1 MQLKKIKR
9 NNLTDKERRVLKI
22 LGLSFFLIGGLL
34 FIGRNAYS
42 YYNEKQAEKRA
53 EEFLQLDKEEVETI
67 KINIDED
74 TSLVEEETPKEDTSN
89 YIGVLEIPKINLKR
103 GFFSIDSKD
112 NNVNKNIQVIKESNM
127 PDVVNGNL
135 IIASHSGNSY
145 VSFFKDLYKLSNNDT
160 AYIYY
165 NGIKYTYILAGK
177 YDVEKTGEVA
187 IHRDNTKSTLTL
199 ITCSKNDNTK
209 QEVYILE
216 LESKEDYE

>member
-112 NNVNKNIQVIKESNM
+112 NNVNKNIQVIKESDM

-165 NGIKYTYILAGK
+165 NGIKYTYILTGK

-216 LESKEDYE
+216 LESEEDYE

>member
-1 MQLKKIKR
+1 MQLRKIKR

-42 YYNEKQAEKRA
+42 YYNEKQAEKRS

-112 NNVNKNIQVIKESNM
+112 NNVNKNIQVIKESDM

-216 LESKEDYE
+216 LESEEDYE

>member
-112 NNVNKNIQVIKESNM
+112 NNVNKNIQVIKESDM

-199 ITCSKNDNTK
+199 ITCSKDDDTK
-209 QEVYILE
+209 QVVYILE
-216 LESKEDYE
+216 LESEKKYE

>member
-74 TSLVEEETPKEDTSN
+74 TSLVEEETPKEDVPNFGTE
-89 YIGVLEIPKINLKR
+89 GR
-103 GFFSIDSKD
+103 
-112 NNVNKNIQVIKESNM
+112 
-127 PDVVNGNL
+127 
-135 IIASHSGNSY
+135 
-145 VSFFKDLYKLSNNDT
+145 
-160 AYIYY
+160 
-165 NGIKYTYILAGK
+165 GK
-177 YDVEKTGEVA
+177 YE
-187 IHRDNTKSTLTL
+187 
-199 ITCSKNDNTK
+199 
-209 QEVYILE
+209 
-216 LESKEDYE
+216 

>member
-22 LGLSFFLIGGLL
+22 LGLSFFLMGELL
-34 FIGRNAYS
+34 FIGRNVYS
-42 YYNEKQAEKRA
+42 YYLEKQAEKRT

-74 TSLVEEETPKEDTSN
+74 TSLVEEETLKEDTSN

-112 NNVNKNIQVIKESNM
+112 NNVNKNIQVIKESDM

-145 VSFFKDLYKLSNNDT
+145 ISFFKDLYKLSNNDT

-165 NGIKYTYILAGK
+165 NGIKYTYKLAGK

-199 ITCSKNDNTK
+199 ITCSKDDNTK

-216 LESKEDYE
+216 LESEEEYE

>member
-9 NNLTDKERRVLKI
+9 KNLTDKERRVLKI

-42 YYNEKQAEKRA
+42 YYNEKEAEKRA

-112 NNVNKNIQVIKESNM
+112 NNVNKNIQVIKESDM

-216 LESKEDYE
+216 LESEEDYE

>member
-112 NNVNKNIQVIKESNM
+112 NNVNKNIQVIKESDM

-135 IIASHSGNSY
+135 IITSHSGNSY

-216 LESKEDYE
+216 LESEEDYE

>member
-112 NNVNKNIQVIKESNM
+112 NNVNKNIQVIKESDM

-165 NGIKYTYILAGK
+165 NGIKYTYIFTGK

-216 LESKEDYE
+216 LESEEDYE